1 MIIDVEDK
9 NIFITSK
16 ETYKEY
22 SVLKIKIE
30 RGKVTEYYIH
40 NRAAYCNGYGWW
52 PAKRFGEMYY
62 KNARLY
68 PCCECCRGCVRK

>member
-1 MIIDVEDK
+1 MIIDVKDK

-16 ETYKEY
+16 ETYREY
-22 SVLKIKIE
+22 HVFKIKVE

-40 NRAAYCNGYGWW
+40 NYATYYNDYEWW

-62 KNARLY
+62 ENDCIC
-68 PCCECCRGCVRK
+68 PCCGYRRRCV